1 MGNSEMKRDMMHAH
15 LMASLGR
22 NPFFLSLSSQ
32 SAELV
37 SGDGLLRISVEA
49 LDASGLLAAKH
60 LAHNQYVNA
69 MLLNEDELDA
79 HRATLN
85 FLSKALERE
94 GHPAARPHTSRPAAV
109 RNRKPLVQK
118 SVSRAA

>member
-1 MGNSEMKRDMMHAH
+1 MKLDMMHAH
-15 LMASLGR
+15 LMAPLGR
-22 NPFFLSLSSQ
+22 NPFFLSLTKK

-69 MLLNEDELDA
+69 MLHSGDDLDA

-85 FLSKALERE
+85 FLSKAVERQ
-94 GHPAARPHTSRPAAV
+94 GHPTTRPHTSRPASV
-109 RNRKPLVQK
+109 RNRKPRVQK

>member
-1 MGNSEMKRDMMHAH
+1 MKLDMMHAH

-22 NPFFLSLSSQ
+22 NPFFLSLTKK

-69 MLLNEDELDA
+69 MLHSGDDLDA

-85 FLSKALERE
+85 FLSKAVERQ
-94 GHPAARPHTSRPAAV
+94 GHPTTRPHTSRAASV
-109 RNRKPLVQK
+109 RNRKHRVQK